1 METQLH
7 QYPPL
12 PDLSNQATTDPA
24 TVTPATVTPAIPAP
38 AQQATSPV
46 FTTEVSSNIQS
57 VLGQIGIKRTLES
70 HLMENVT
77 KLNIL
82 NEIKAIPNYQDLKT
96 SIELTLYVCKVV
108 ENLITKDH
116 KIDKKQMVIDIL
128 KQAFPLTDDEIN
140 SIGVQIEFVH
150 RIGKIT
156 KIKSYKW
163 IVSKIGD
170 WFKRKIL

>member
-1 METQLH
+1 
-7 QYPPL
+7 
-12 PDLSNQATTDPA
+12 
-24 TVTPATVTPAIPAP
+24 
-38 AQQATSPV
+38 
-46 FTTEVSSNIQS
+46 
-57 VLGQIGIKRTLES
+57 
-70 HLMENVT
+70 MENVT

-116 KIDKKQMVIDIL
+116 KIDKKQVVIDIL

-163 IVSKIGD
+163 ILSKIGD